1 MAVSAVSAA
10 DNATSDAV
18 SVEKTTDEV
27 VSVEENQV
35 SLKENTNSGTFDDLQ
50 TEINNAPAGSVLNL
64 TRDYNG
70 HSGSRIQFNKDL
82 TIDGQGHTLDCLGE
96 GGCSAFYSERGNI
109 TLKNL
114 IIINGYND
122 FTGKGGAIY
131 IVESAQYTIINC
143 TFNNNWAKGFG
154 GAIYSEANKPLTIIN
169 CSFNN
174 NKANYINGGAIYWF
188 NVNDCTVTN
197 CNFTGNTANNDG
209 GAIYGERS
217 TSTVTNCSFT
227 GNTANNNSGGA
238 IYWYLDV
245 NAAVTNCS
253 FTGNTANNNS
263 GGAIYWNGANGA
275 VTNCNFT
282 DNKANNNSGG
292 AIYWIGANGNITDCT
307 FIGNS
312 ARFNGGAI
320 YWIGANGTV
329 THCNFTGNIVRHG
342 ESGCGGAIH
351 WNGDN
356 GAVTH
361 CNFIGNTARCNGGA
375 VYWNGVN
382 GAVTHCNFTRNS
394 ADPAGG
400 AVYWTGAN
408 GNITDCNFTGNKAE
422 FNGGAVYWNGV
433 NGAITHC
440 NFTDNTANGV
450 YAGGAVYWEGVNG
463 AVTHCNF
470 TGNTA
475 NYGYGAYGG
484 AINWEGANGT
494 VTHCN
499 FIGNT
504 ASKFG
509 GAIYWQRENDVDGN
523 ITDCTFIRNSA
534 IWGGAIY
541 WKAVNGTVTH
551 CNFTGNTASYGGA
564 IYWRNVN
571 DCTVTYCNFKS
582 NTAKG
587 GGAIFWYLS
596 VSGTVTHCNFTDN
609 TANWAKC
616 GGGAI
621 YTKSSVKCV
630 DSIFSGNS
638 AYQDGGAI
646 YAKGNVDVKNSIF
659 ENNKAEG
666 TKTYNCYGGAI
677 RSEKDVKIDNCSFLN
692 NHASNYG
699 GAIYSDTITWV
710 NNLPS
715 YFIGNYAEKNE
726 GGAIYT
732 DKFTTDIKYGVFINN
747 TVKSNNDG
755 GAIYINREN
764 HLLISQCYFE
774 NNRCEDEG
782 GAIYLESTSSTLSL
796 KYNIFVDNH
805 AGTKGNI
812 VYIKGKYNKIHNNWY
827 GVNNFDFSNELV
839 EYNAWGSDESH
850 RDDKMV
856 IVELS
861 LNETNAGE
869 PSTLIVT
876 FLSDEELFNY
886 DAKFSADNGAEL
898 SNHKIGNNTVTSDIV
913 FNDGITTVNATVN
926 REVLKLSYSPIKKN
940 LTMDIN
946 AAEISFGD
954 NATVN
959 IIFTPS
965 NATGTVI
972 VGNISAMIVNGTA
985 SVVISDLS
993 VGNHTFLVSYS
1004 GDEVYNPNYGNV
1016 TITVNRKNLD
1026 IGASAEP
1033 IYKGENA
1040 TVIVTGLEGATGNV
1054 TVTVNNN
1061 NWTGQI
1067 TNGTATII
1075 IPGLQENSTGNV
1087 TYVGDVNYS
1096 NASTIVNIFV
1106 NSGPRVDLNIS
1117 ASADSIMVGENA
1129 IIVVTGL
1136 ENATG
1141 NVTVSIGGDKW
1152 YGEINN
1158 GTATVIVSGLKMNTT
1173 ANVFYPGDYQ
1183 YNNATTFVN
1192 ITVNPA
1198 ITVWYVNGSKESSG
1212 NGTTPETAFK
1222 TLQEALNKAPEDSII
1237 YIAQGTYTGENNI
1250 NLTIDKNLTFIN
1262 YGDGEVIFDAQF
1274 NSRIWTVYAGRINI
1288 TGLTFKN
1295 GKEEEFC
1302 GAIFFNQTLNNSYIN
1317 AIFID
1322 NNVVEGIAGAIG
1334 FYEDVFNTNIDC
1346 IFVNNS
1352 VVKGYG
1358 GAIFFNGNLNNVN
1371 ITGNYTT
1378 NTASD
1383 GAGAIFFNGNL
1394 NNVNIDGSYTGNIAK
1409 DGGAFC
1415 FVGNLTDVNIMGSYN
1430 YNCANDTAGVF
1441 FFDSNLTNVNIS
1453 GDYSNN
1459 NAAQYCGVYYM
1470 SESVTVNNSSISGN
1484 YYNNSADFC
1493 VVSLIE
1499 GTIINSNITGN
1510 YINNNGM
1517 RGVIIIGEA
1526 YNLSM
1531 SGYYLNNN
1539 ISDGGVIYIFYCDEN
1554 SSIHDSIFVNS
1565 TVDDSFI
1572 IQVISGSVLSVDNW
1586 FGNNASNYNIKPLV
1600 NENVTMVN
1608 WLFLNGTTNSTGD
1621 IKVNE
1626 TSLITFTLY
1635 EYDSVSEEIKEF
1647 DASKMNIHLDLS
1659 QINGMLNQT
1668 TALFNE
1674 TVLYTCMEEGAASIT
1689 GNLGTASY
1697 TIILAPKTNATLTID
1712 PIVNVAVGEEI
1723 TIKYN
1728 TNSNGTVTIKVNGE
1742 PITGGKFTP
1751 ISAGVYN
1758 LTVEVAEN
1766 EYYTGVMNES
1776 SFFVKLASKIT
1787 ASPVTTT
1794 YNVGKYLVITL
1805 KDSNGKPISGAVLT
1819 VSLGGSKKYNTNAN
1833 GQVKINVA
1841 TLTPKTYNAKITYSG
1856 SDSIKGSTGS
1866 VKVTVK
1872 KAKPKITA
1880 KAAKF
1885 KLRVK
1890 TKKYTAIFKDNK
1902 NRAIKN
1908 TKVTLKVYGKT
1919 YSVKTNSK
1927 GQGVFKITNLK
1938 KIGSYI
1944 GVLTFPANKY
1954 YNKVTKKVK
1963 IIVKK

>member
-10 DNATSDAV
+10 DNATSDVESVEETTDEVV
-18 SVEKTTDEV
+18 SVEETTDEV

-35 SLKENTNSGTFDDLQ
+35 SLNENSNNGTFDDLQ
-50 TEINNAPAGSVLNL
+50 TEINNAPEGSVLNL

-70 HSGSRIQFNKDL
+70 AKNKVVLLNKNL
-82 TIDGQGHTLDCLGE
+82 TIDGQGHTIDCLGDD
-96 GGCSAFYSERGNI
+96 CSAFYSDAGTI

-114 IIINGYND
+114 KIINGHND
-122 FTGKGGAIY
+122 DNYKGGAIY
-131 IVESAQYTIINC
+131 IGDSAKYTIINC
-143 TFNNNWAKGFG
+143 TFNNNWADDYG
-154 GAIYSEANKPLTIIN
+154 GAIYNGVNPLTIIN

-174 NKANYINGGAIYWF
+174 NKADDEY
-188 NVNDCTVTN
+188 
-197 CNFTGNTANNDG
+197 
-209 GAIYGERS
+209 
-217 TSTVTNCSFT
+217 
-227 GNTANNNSGGA
+227 
-238 IYWYLDV
+238 
-245 NAAVTNCS
+245 
-253 FTGNTANNNS
+253 
-263 GGAIYWNGANGA
+263 
-275 VTNCNFT
+275 
-282 DNKANNNSGG
+282 
-292 AIYWIGANGNITDCT
+292 
-307 FIGNS
+307 
-312 ARFNGGAI
+312 
-320 YWIGANGTV
+320 
-329 THCNFTGNIVRHG
+329 
-342 ESGCGGAIH
+342 
-351 WNGDN
+351 
-356 GAVTH
+356 
-361 CNFIGNTARCNGGA
+361 GGA
-375 VYWNGVN
+375 VYTKGSTYVS
-382 GAVTHCNFTRNS
+382 GS
-394 ADPAGG
+394 S
-400 AVYWTGAN
+400 
-408 GNITDCNFTGNKAE
+408 
-422 FNGGAVYWNGV
+422 
-433 NGAITHC
+433 
-440 NFTDNTANGV
+440 FTDNYAN
-450 YAGGAVYWEGVNG
+450 
-463 AVTHCNF
+463 
-470 TGNTA
+470 
-475 NYGYGAYGG
+475 
-484 AINWEGANGT
+484 
-494 VTHCN
+494 
-499 FIGNT
+499 
-504 ASKFG
+504 
-509 GAIYWQRENDVDGN
+509 
-523 ITDCTFIRNSA
+523 
-534 IWGGAIY
+534 
-541 WKAVNGTVTH
+541 
-551 CNFTGNTASYGGA
+551 
-564 IYWRNVN
+564 
-571 DCTVTYCNFKS
+571 
-582 NTAKG
+582 
-587 GGAIFWYLS
+587 
-596 VSGTVTHCNFTDN
+596 
-609 TANWAKC
+609 
-616 GGGAI
+616 
-621 YTKSSVKCV
+621 
-630 DSIFSGNS
+630 
-638 AYQDGGAI
+638 
-646 YAKGNVDVKNSIF
+646 
-659 ENNKAEG
+659 
-666 TKTYNCYGGAI
+666 
-677 RSEKDVKIDNCSFLN
+677 
-692 NHASNYG
+692 NYG
-699 GAIYSDTITWV
+699 GAIYSKNLNIINCTFLSNKADDYGGAIYAYGNTSISDSSFIDNYVNKQGGAIHSSGFLNITNSTFRSNKVDYTFGDGGGAIYTNGSTSISGSSFIENSVLGQGGAIYSKHDLDIVNCSFTSNKAHTDGCVGGAISAKGNVVTIVGSNFTSNEGGRRGGAIFARYRTENKPVYLKIIDSSFIENCCEYDGGAICVRGNLDILNSSFKHNTVSDGAGGAIFCDSYGNVDSYTTVVDSTFIYNKAIDDGGAIRSNQDMTVIRSVFENNNIIGVNAEGGAIKSTEDVKIENSTFRYNHAPVSGGAIYADTITWV
-710 NNLPS
+710 ESPS
-715 YFIGNYAEKNE
+715 YFIGNSANQK

-732 DKFTTDIKYGVFINN
+732 NKFKTNVKYGVFINN
-747 TVKSNNDG
+747 KGVYDDDG
-755 GAIYINREN
+755 GAIYINKEN
-764 HLLISQCYFE
+764 HLTFSQCYFE
-774 NNRCEDEG
+774 NNRCGDEG
-782 GAIYLESTSSTLSL
+782 GAIYLDSTSSTLIL
-796 KYNIFVDNH
+796 EYNIFVDNW
-805 AGTKGNI
+805 AGDKGYI
-812 VYIKGKYNKIHNNWY
+812 VYNKGKYNKIHNNWY
-827 GVNNFDFSNELV
+827 GNNTFDFSNELV
-839 EYNAWGSDESH
+839 EYNFWGSDKNH
-850 RDDKMV
+850 KDDEQV
-856 IVELS
+856 LVELS
-861 LNETNAGE
+861 LNETCQ
-869 PSTLIVT
+869 PYTIMLR
-876 FLSDEELFNY
+876 FKSDGELFNY
-886 DAKFSADNGAEL
+886 DANFTADNGAIIT
-898 SNHKIGNNTVTSDIV
+898 NHKVGNNTVTADITLQE
-913 FNDGITTVNATVN
+913 GITTITATVSN
-926 REVLKLSYSPIKKN
+926 QVLTLSYSFSKDN
-940 LTMDIN
+940 VTMDIN

-985 SVVISDLS
+985 SVVIPDLS

-1004 GDEVYNPNYGNV
+1004 GDGVYNPNYGNV
-1016 TITVNRKNLD
+1016 TIIVNRKNLD
-1026 IGASAEP
+1026 IGANAEP

-1061 NWTGQI
+1061 NWTGPI

-1075 IPGLQENSTGNV
+1075 ILGLQENSTGNV

-1096 NASTIVNIFV
+1096 NASTIVNIVV
-1106 NSGPRVDLNIS
+1106 NSDPRVDLNIS
-1117 ASADSIMVGENA
+1117 ASADPIMVGEDA
-1129 IIVVTGL
+1129 IVVVTGL

-1141 NVTVSIGGDKW
+1141 NVTVSIGADKW

-1158 GTATVIVSGLKMNTT
+1158 GTATVIVSGLKMNIT

-1222 TLQEALNKAPEDSII
+1222 TLQEALNKAPEDSTI

-1250 NLTIDKNLTFIN
+1250 NLTIDKNLTFVI

-1274 NSRIWTVYAGRINI
+1274 NSRIWTVNAGRINI

-1295 GKEEEFC
+1295 GKEENVC

-1322 NNVVEGIAGAIG
+1322 NSVVEGLAGGVG
-1334 FYEDVFNTNIDC
+1334 FYEDVFNSNIDC
-1346 IFVNNS
+1346 IFINNS
-1352 VVKGYG
+1352 VDKGYG
-1358 GAIFFNGNLNNVN
+1358 GAIFFNGNLDNVN
-1371 ITGNYTT
+1371 ITGNYTA

-1394 NNVNIDGSYTGNIAK
+1394 NNVNIDGNYTGNIAK
-1409 DGGAFC
+1409 DGGAIF
-1415 FVGNLTDVNIMGSYN
+1415 FIGNLTDVNIMGSYN

-1441 FFDSNLTNVNIS
+1441 LFDSNLTNVNIS

-1470 SESVTVNNSSISGN
+1470 SESVIINNSSISGN

-1517 RGVIIIGEA
+1517 KGVIIIGEA

-1539 ISDGGVIYIFYCDEN
+1539 ISDGGVIYIINCDEN

-1565 TVDDSFI
+1565 TVDDRLI

-1600 NENVTMVN
+1600 NENVAMVN

-1635 EYDSVSEEIKEF
+1635 TYDSVSEEIKEF

-1674 TVLYTCMEEGAASIT
+1674 TVLYTCLEEGAASVS

-1697 TIILAPKTNATLTID
+1697 TIMLAPKTNATVTID
-1712 PIVNVAVGEEI
+1712 PIVNVAVGEEV

-1728 TNSNGTVTIKVNGE
+1728 TNSNGTVTIMVNGEIIPDGNFTPTKAGTYNLTIEIAENDYYTAATNQTTFTVEKTNTTILISPIIDYVVGETIPITFTSNSNGTATIKVNGE
-1742 PITGGKFTP
+1742 VIPDGNFTP
-1751 ISAGVYN
+1751 TKAGTYN
-1758 LTVEVAEN
+1758 LTIEIAEN
-1766 EYYTGVMNES
+1766 DYYTAATNQTTFTVEKTNTTILISPIIDYVVGETIPITFTSNSNGTATIKVNGEVIPDGN
-1776 SFFVKLASKIT
+1776 FTPTKAGTYNLTIEIAENDYYTAATNQTTFTVGKLASQIIT
-1787 ASPVTTT
+1787 SPVTTT

-1841 TLTPKTYNAKITYSG
+1841 TLTPKTYNAKITYGG

-1872 KAKPKITA
+1872 KATPKITA
-1880 KAAKF
+1880 KAASY

-1938 KIGSYI
+1938 KMGSYI
-1944 GVLTFPANKY
+1944 AVITFPANKY